1 MNSYV
6 EKIKFYS
13 AHIIITLICINDSI
27 FINTWIAPGPIINI
41 KYILVFYFSLFD
53 KGRFSITFLFFVGLI
68 FDSLQGMP
76 FGMTPI
82 CFILLNKLASYLKQ
96 RRTQTNFQ
104 NEFIAFAISLLVTQ
118 IISVII
124 ISYFSQAPFE
134 YLLLA
139 INIIVSII
147 FYQVIRTFLKVFY
160 YY

>member
-13 AHIIITLICINDSI
+13 AHIIFTLICINDSI
-27 FINTWIAPGPIINI
+27 FINTWIAPGPIMNI
-41 KYILVFYFSLFD
+41 KYILVFYFTFFD

-82 CFILLNKLASYLKQ
+82 CFILLSKLASYLKQ
-96 RRTQTNFQ
+96 KRTQTNFQ
-104 NEFIAFAISLLVTQ
+104 NEFIAFAISLVVTQ
-118 IISVII
+118 IVSVII

-139 INIIVSII
+139 INIIVSLI
-147 FYQVIRTFLKVFY
+147 FYPVIRTFLKVFY
-160 YY
+160 Y

>member
-1 MNSYV
+1 MNSFL

-13 AHIIITLICINDSI
+13 AHIIFTLICINDSI

-41 KYILVFYFSLFD
+41 KYILVFYFSFFD
-53 KGRFSITFLFFVGLI
+53 KERFSITFLFFIGLI

-76 FGMTPI
+76 FGMTPL
-82 CFILLNKLASYLKQ
+82 CFILLSKLASYLKQ

-104 NEFIAFAISLLVTQ
+104 NEFIAFAISLLITQ
-118 IISVII
+118 IASVII
-124 ISYFSQAPFE
+124 LSYFSQTPFE

-139 INIIVSII
+139 INIIVSLI
-147 FYQVIRTFLKVFY
+147 FYPVIRTALKVFY